1 MEQKKRTFN
10 VLFLMRRN
18 KQSDAEASLFCR
30 ITIRGQRYEFPLNCK
45 IRARNWNAAAQKS
58 TGKTEV
64 DRDANTRI
72 EDIKLLIDET
82 VRKLHDK
89 GHELTVQNFRLTYQA
104 RENEYDT
111 IRRLFD
117 YHEIIDR
124 KNLREG
130 SYRGYIVTKKHLLD
144 YVRIKYHLSDYK
156 ITAIDKPFV
165 QEFFAYLQGYRREGN
180 IRCAVNGAL
189 KHITRFK
196 RVMNLAL
203 QNEWIDRNPVCLLKV
218 KKTKVE
224 KGFLTE
230 SEIKKLEEVI
240 LKPHLAVARDI
251 FMFSVYTGIA
261 YVDVSKMTLENIV
274 QGIDKSLWLQFNR
287 QKTDIRVALPL
298 LEPANRLIERYHSY
312 HEGEKAHHLFP
323 VPMNQVINRYLKEIA
338 SIAGINKVITFHM
351 ARHTFATTITL
362 MHGIPIETVSKML
375 GHASLSTTQIYAKV
389 IDNKV
394 MDDMAALKEM
404 YAKKESQ
411 KSPDNKAANE

>member
-45 IRARNWNAAAQKS
+45 IRARSWNAAAQKS

-72 EDIKLLIDET
+72 EDVKLLIDET

-130 SYRGYIVTKKHLLD
+130 SYRGYMVTKKHLLD
-144 YVRIKYHLSDYK
+144 YIRIKYHLSDYK

-165 QEFFAYLQGYRREGN
+165 QEFFAYLQGYRREGT
-180 IRCAVNGAL
+180 IRCGVNGAL

-203 QNEWIDRNPVCLLKV
+203 QNEWIDRNPVCLLKI

-230 SEIKKLEEVI
+230 SEIKKLEDVI

-251 FMFSVYTGIA
+251 FMFSVYTGLA

-274 QGIDKSLWLQFNR
+274 RGIDKSLWLQFNR

-298 LEPANRLIERYHSY
+298 LEPANVLIERYHSY
-312 HEGEKAHHLFP
+312 HEGEKTHHLFP

-338 SIAGINKVITFHM
+338 RIAGINKVITFHM

-375 GHASLSTTQIYAKV
+375 GHAALSTTQIYAKV
-389 IDNKV
+389 VDNKV
-394 MDDMAALKEM
+394 MDDMAALKDM

-411 KSPDNKAANE
+411 KSPDKAVNE

>member
-251 FMFSVYTGIA
+251 FMFSVYTGLA

-274 QGIDKSLWLQFNR
+274 QGIDKSLGLQFNR

>member
-45 IRARNWNAAAQKS
+45 VRARNWNAAAQKS

-72 EDIKLLIDET
+72 EDVKLLIDET

-130 SYRGYIVTKKHLLD
+130 SYRGYKVTKKHLLD
-144 YVRIKYHLSDYK
+144 YIRIKYHLSDYK

-165 QEFFAYLQGYRREGN
+165 QEFFAYLQGYRREGS

-203 QNEWIDRNPVCLLKV
+203 QNEWIDRNPVCLLKI

-230 SEIKKLEEVI
+230 SEIKKLEDVI
-240 LKPHLAVARDI
+240 LKPHLAIARDI
-251 FMFSVYTGIA
+251 FMFSVYTGLA

-274 QGIDKSLWLQFNR
+274 RGIDKSLWLQFNR

-298 LEPANRLIERYHSY
+298 LEPANVLIERYHSY
-312 HEGEKAHHLFP
+312 HEGEKTHHLFP

-338 SIAGINKVITFHM
+338 RIAGINKVITFHM

-375 GHASLSTTQIYAKV
+375 GHAALSTTQIYAKV
-389 IDNKV
+389 VDNKV
-394 MDDMAALKEM
+394 MDDMAALKDM

-411 KSPDNKAANE
+411 KSPDKAVNE

>member
-45 IRARNWNAAAQKS
+45 VRARNWNAAAQKS

-72 EDIKLLIDET
+72 EDVKLLIDET

-130 SYRGYIVTKKHLLD
+130 SYRGYMFTKKHLLD
-144 YVRIKYHLSDYK
+144 YIRIKYHLSDYK

-165 QEFFAYLQGYRREGN
+165 QEFFAYLQGYRREGS

-203 QNEWIDRNPVCLLKV
+203 QNEWIDRNPVCLLKI

-230 SEIKKLEEVI
+230 SEIKKLEDVI
-240 LKPHLAVARDI
+240 LKPHLAIARDI
-251 FMFSVYTGIA
+251 FLFSVYTGLA

-274 QGIDKSLWLQFNR
+274 RGIDKSLWLQFNR

-298 LEPANRLIERYHSY
+298 LEPANILIERYHSY
-312 HEGEKAHHLFP
+312 HEGEKTHHLFP

-338 SIAGINKVITFHM
+338 RIAGVNKVITFHM

-375 GHASLSTTQIYAKV
+375 GHAALSTTQIYAKV
-389 IDNKV
+389 VDNKV
-394 MDDMAALKEM
+394 MDDMAALKDM

-411 KSPDNKAANE
+411 KSPDKVVNE

>member
-1 MEQKKRTFN
+1 
-10 VLFLMRRN
+10 MRRN

-30 ITIRGQRYEFPLNCK
+30 ITIRGQRYEIPLNCK
-45 IRARNWNAAAQKS
+45 IKAKNWNAVAQKS
-58 TGKTEV
+58 VGKTEA
-64 DRDANTRI
+64 DRNANTCI
-72 EDIKLLIDET
+72 EDIKQLIEET
-82 VRKLHDK
+82 TRKLHDK
-89 GHELTVQNFRLTYQA
+89 GYELNVQNFKLTYQA
-104 RENEYDT
+104 QENEFDT
-111 IRRLFD
+111 IARLFD

-130 SYRGYIVTKKHLLD
+130 SYRGYIITRKHLLD

-165 QEFFAYLQGYRREGN
+165 QEFFAYLQGYRREGI
-180 IRCAVNGAL
+180 IRCGVNGAL
-189 KHITRFK
+189 KHIMRFK

-203 QNEWIDRNPVCLLKV
+203 QNEWITRNPVCTLKV

-230 SEIKKLEEVI
+230 KEISAIEKVL
-240 LKPHLAVARDI
+240 LKPNLQIVRDI
-251 FMFSVYTGIA
+251 FLFAVYTGA
-261 YVDVSKMTLENIV
+261 AFVDVSQMKVANIS
-274 QGIDKSLWLQFNR
+274 QGIDKSLWLQYNR
-287 QKTDIRVALPL
+287 QKTDQRVALPL
-298 LEPANRLIERYHSY
+298 LEPAQKLIDKYRSY
-312 HEGEKAHHLFP
+312 HQGDKKRNLFP
-323 VPMNQVINRYLKEIA
+323 VPKNQVINRYLKLIA
-338 SIAGINKVITFHM
+338 IEAGVEKLITFHM

-389 IDNKV
+389 VDTKV

-411 KSPDNKAANE
+411 KSPNKVVNE

>member
-45 IRARNWNAAAQKS
+45 VRARNWNAAAQKS

-72 EDIKLLIDET
+72 EDVKLLIDET

-124 KNLREG
+124 KNLCEG
-130 SYRGYIVTKKHLLD
+130 SYRGYMVTKKHLLD
-144 YVRIKYHLSDYK
+144 YIRIKYHLSDYK

-165 QEFFAYLQGYRREGN
+165 QEFFAYLQGYRREGS

-203 QNEWIDRNPVCLLKV
+203 QNEWIDRNPVCLLKI

-230 SEIKKLEEVI
+230 SEIKKLEDVI
-240 LKPHLAVARDI
+240 LKPHLAIARDI
-251 FMFSVYTGIA
+251 FMFSVYTGLA

-274 QGIDKSLWLQFNR
+274 RGIDKSLWLQFNR

-298 LEPANRLIERYHSY
+298 LEPANVLIERYHSY
-312 HEGEKAHHLFP
+312 HEGEKTHHLFP

-338 SIAGINKVITFHM
+338 RIAGINKVITFHM

-375 GHASLSTTQIYAKV
+375 GHAALSTTQIYAKV
-389 IDNKV
+389 VDNKV
-394 MDDMAALKEM
+394 MDDMAALKDM

-411 KSPDNKAANE
+411 KSPDKAVNE